1 MATMTLELP
10 RSPVAAAPNITLDFR
25 RLHAIKTAREYATVV
40 AAIHALF
47 DRGANGRTGE
57 QSDLLEFLSVLAEAY
72 EEANVEM
79 PDDASPQE
87 IVTFMLE
94 QRGMTRADLHERMGG
109 KARVSDFFNDRRPL
123 SRKQM
128 LALRDLFHIPLDL
141 LVSAAA

>member
-1 MATMTLELP
+1 M
-10 RSPVAAAPNITLDFR
+10 VI
-25 RLHAIKTAREYATVV
+25 

-47 DRGANGRTGE
+47 DKSAKGRTGE

-94 QRGMTRADLHERMGG
+94 QHGMTRAELNERMGG

-141 LVSAAA
+141 LVSGAG